1 MVINRIDFPIYEVIM
16 YSSIIIGIIYIF
28 ILLNK
33 ENLSKKNIIT
43 FFILFFIFSVFFAKL
58 YNLIEHHGRGNI
70 LTIGFTGYGGLIG
83 AILASYIYGKIY
95 KDNRF
100 FKYTIISL
108 PLIYGFAKLA
118 CFFNG
123 CCYGIPYNGP
133 LAVTYPQIMNK
144 SLFPIQLLETIIFI
158 IIFQIC
164 NSLHK
169 NKNITYIT
177 LITVFISKFLLD
189 FLRYSHTYK
198 LFSNNQIVSIL
209 LLIITIII
217 YLYKNKRIV
226 KK

>member
-1 MVINRIDFPIYEVIM
+1 M
-16 YSSIIIGIIYIF
+16 
-28 ILLNK
+28 
-33 ENLSKKNIIT
+33 
-43 FFILFFIFSVFFAKL
+43 FSVFFAKL
-58 YNLIEHHGRGNI
+58 YNLIEHHGRGNL

-83 AILASYIYGKIY
+83 AILAAYIYGKLY
-95 KDNRF
+95 RDNRF

-133 LAVTYPQIMNK
+133 LAVTYSQIMDK

-169 NKNITYIT
+169 NKDIIYIT
-177 LITVFISKFLLD
+177 LIIVFIAKFLLD

-198 LFSNNQIVSIL
+198 LFSNNQVVSIL
-209 LLIITIII
+209 LLLITIII
-217 YLYKNKRIV
+217 YLYKKKRIV
-226 KK
+226 

>member
-1 MVINRIDFPIYEVIM
+1 MIINKINFPIYEVIM
-16 YSSIIIGIIYIF
+16 YSSIIIGIVYIF
-28 ILLNK
+28 VALNK
-33 ENLSKKNIIT
+33 ENLSKKNIIS
-43 FFILFFIFSVFFAKL
+43 FFILFFMFSVFFAKL
-58 YNLIEHHGRGNI
+58 YNLIEHHGRGNL

-83 AILASYIYGKIY
+83 AILAAYIYGKLY
-95 KDNRF
+95 RDNRF

-133 LAVTYPQIMNK
+133 LAVTYSQIMDK

-169 NKNITYIT
+169 NKDIIYIT
-177 LITVFISKFLLD
+177 LIIVFIAKFLLD

-198 LFSNNQIVSIL
+198 LFSNNQVVSIL
-209 LLIITIII
+209 LLLITIII
-217 YLYKNKRIV
+217 YLYKKKRIV
-226 KK
+226 

>member
-1 MVINRIDFPIYEVIM
+1 MIINKINFPIYEVIM
-16 YSSIIIGIIYIF
+16 YSSIIIGIVYIF
-28 ILLNK
+28 VALNK
-33 ENLSKKNIIT
+33 ENLSKKNIIS
-43 FFILFFIFSVFFAKL
+43 FFILFFMFSVFFAKL
-58 YNLIEHHGRGNI
+58 YNLIEHHGRGNL

-83 AILASYIYGKIY
+83 AILAAYIYGKLY
-95 KDNRF
+95 RDNRF

-133 LAVTYPQIMNK
+133 LAVTYSQIMDK
-144 SLFPIQLLETIIFI
+144 SLFPIQLLETFIFI

-169 NKNITYIT
+169 NKDIIYIT
-177 LITVFISKFLLD
+177 LIIVFIAKFLLD

-198 LFSNNQIVSIL
+198 LFSNNQVVSIL
-209 LLIITIII
+209 LLSITIII
-217 YLYKNKRIV
+217 YLYK
-226 KK
+226 KKE

>member
-1 MVINRIDFPIYEVIM
+1 MIINKINFPIYEVIM
-16 YSSIIIGIIYIF
+16 YSSIILGIIYIYIMF
-28 ILLNK
+28 EK
-33 ENLSKKNIIT
+33 EKISKKRIIVFFLT
-43 FFILFFIFSVFFAKL
+43 FFFFSVFFAKL
-58 YNLIEHHGRGNI
+58 YNLIEHHGKGNI

-83 AILASYIYGKIY
+83 AIMAAYIYGKIY

-100 FKYTIISL
+100 FKYTIIAL
-108 PLIYGFAKLA
+108 PLVYGFAKLA

-133 LAVTYPQIMNK
+133 LAVTYPHVMNK

-177 LITVFISKFLLD
+177 LIIVFVAKFLLD

-217 YLYKNKRIV
+217 YIYKNKRIV